1 MQINWSNIHSYLQ
14 IFHQRTEGS
23 MSFYRGWDEYKTG
36 FGNIDGE
43 FWIGLDKLHELT
55 LSRPH
60 ELLIEL
66 EDFEGESRKARYS
79 HFAIG
84 GEKESY
90 ALVLLGKYSGDA
102 GDSMSYHA
110 GQKFTTF
117 DKDNDVWVEG
127 NCAKAH
133 HGAWWYNA
141 CETRWVVDE
150 LSKEGDYFKY
160 LFLSNL
166 NGHYL
171 EGVYPDEVRYHG
183 VYWQDF
189 RGPNYSLKK
198 TRMMIRPIDWVDQ

>member
-1 MQINWSNIHSYLQ
+1 MQIIQ
-14 IFHQRTEGS
+14 QRTEGS
-23 MSFYRGWDEYKTG
+23 VSFHRDWEEYKIG

-43 FWIGLDKLHELT
+43 FWMGLDKLHDLT

-66 EDFEGESRKARYS
+66 EDFDGEKRKARYS

-84 GEKESY
+84 EEKESY
-90 ALVLLGKYSGDA
+90 ALILLGKYSGDA

-141 CETRWVVDE
+141 CET
-150 LSKEGDYFKY
+150 
-160 LFLSNL
+160 SNL

-198 TRMMIRPIDWVDQ
+198 TRMLIRPIE